1 MGVFVPSII
10 CLPRTWTPVKY
21 ISANMESSQRAR
33 YICRCMPPRHG
44 NIPLHNYCSSLDAT
58 YTAQSTLHNPPT
70 TKMSTRPGLESAEH
84 KSQITAAQDAVFS
97 SINELDQL
105 LEKSET
111 VEQAKDICL
120 DVAFEI
126 MKKIEDLKKLLV
138 PKFDDSPLFQALM
151 HAQKGAH
158 ESLIYFG
165 RRSDGSLQDIRDKL
179 ATFHDAVADFM

>member
-1 MGVFVPSII
+1 
-10 CLPRTWTPVKY
+10 
-21 ISANMESSQRAR
+21 
-33 YICRCMPPRHG
+33 
-44 NIPLHNYCSSLDAT
+44 
-58 YTAQSTLHNPPT
+58 
-70 TKMSTRPGLESAEH
+70 MSNQPGLSLGSAEY

-111 VEQAKDICL
+111 AEQAKDICL
-120 DVAFEI
+120 DVAFEV

-138 PKFDDSPLFQALM
+138 PKFDDSQLFQALM

-179 ATFHDAVADFM
+179 ATFHDAVADFI